1 MDDFLRFY
9 IGRSNSQSNHS
20 FAQFLHQKEEN
31 SERKTHKDPND
42 SIKKEM
48 VENIDFQ
55 VVQEIGIIYFL

>member
-1 MDDFLRFY
+1 MIFYDFIF
-9 IGRSNSQSNHS
+9 GRSNSQSNHS

-31 SERKTHKDPND
+31 SERRTHKDSND